1 MQARFESIA
10 DAHQLAALI
19 AETSPAGMAV
29 FSDRGSLVL
38 ANARFLQA
46 IGVEPQ
52 AGESRSSL
60 LLRAFG
66 QESPGVEVRRG
77 DKVFRCRAQTA
88 SSGASV
94 LWLDEL
100 KPEGHARRH
109 SAYLSIASHDIRA
122 PLANTRS
129 YASLLLSPKMELNE
143 RARHCVEVILRNAD
157 RALALLQEF
166 LDASLDEVGAL
177 DLDLSMEDV
186 LPVIRECVERAGAAA
201 EKKGVRISSQL
212 PATLPPILVDRG
224 RLNHAL
230 SAYLGQAVARSSG
243 GQTIR
248 LEVQR
253 RPNEIYLAVSDSG
266 TAEPGTEQTLFE
278 REQRTI
284 DEGKLGEGFRLGL
297 AKAEIEAH
305 GGHVGAQLG
314 ATGATFFFTLP
325 LQQC

>member
-1 MQARFESIA
+1 MKARFESIA
-10 DAHQLAALI
+10 DAHELAALI
-19 AETSPAGMAV
+19 AETVSAGMAV
-29 FSDRGSLVL
+29 FSDSGSLVL
-38 ANARFLQA
+38 ANGRFLQA
-46 IGVEPQ
+46 VGFEPQ

-66 QESPGVEVRRG
+66 QESPAGEVRRG
-77 DKVFRCRAQTA
+77 NEVFRCRVQTM

-94 LWLDEL
+94 VWLEEL
-100 KPEGHARRH
+100 KREGHAQRH

-143 RARHCVEVILRNAD
+143 RARHCIEVILRNAD

-177 DLDLSMEDV
+177 DLDLSREDI
-186 LPVIRECVERAGAAA
+186 LPVIRECVDRARAAA
-201 EKKGVRISSQL
+201 EQKSVRINVQL

-224 RLNHAL
+224 RLIHAL
-230 SAYLGQAVARSSG
+230 GAYLGQAVARSSA
-243 GQTIR
+243 GQVIR

-253 RPNEIYLAVSDSG
+253 QPKGIYVAVSDSG

-278 REQRTI
+278 REQRAI

-297 AKAEIEAH
+297 AKAEIEAQ
-305 GGHVGAQLG
+305 GGQVGAQLS